1 MNNKTLWIGFLAV
14 FVVFQVMGY
23 VVHQVL
29 MAETYASFAS
39 VFRPEDEMM
48 GILWQMSVG
57 QAAYLFVFCYIFTKG
72 HEGKGIG
79 EGVRYGALMGLFL
92 SIPMAVDQYVVFP
105 ISGNLAVMWFVSSLA
120 FLIVCGAVFAAIYK
134 PTGADGA

>member
-1 MNNKTLWIGFLAV
+1 MNNKTLWIGFVAV

-23 VVHQVL
+23 LVHSVL
-29 MAETYASFAS
+29 LADTYETLAA
-39 VFRPEDEMM
+39 VFRPELAGIMWMM
-48 GILWQMSVG
+48 MLG
-57 QAAYLFVFCYIFTKG
+57 QAAYLLVFCYIFTIG
-72 HEGKGIG
+72 HEGKGIA

-105 ISGNLAVMWFVSSLA
+105 ISGNLAIMWFVSSLV

-134 PTGADGA
+134 PAAAA

>member
-1 MNNKTLWIGFLAV
+1 MMKNKTLWIGFVAV
-14 FVVFQVMGY
+14 FVVFQLMGY

-29 MAETYASFAS
+29 LGDTYEAFAA
-39 VFRPEDEMM
+39 VFRPQEEMFSAM
-48 GILWQMSVG
+48 WMMMLG

-72 HEGKGIG
+72 HEGKGIT
-79 EGVRYGALMGLFL
+79 EGVRFGVLMGLFL

-105 ISGNLAVMWFVSSLA
+105 ISGNLALAWFASSLA

-134 PTGADGA
+134 PDQP